1 MRVSK
6 LREENLRERLAGYL
20 RNEVFSGRLRPGQ
33 RIVESRIAKK
43 MNVGQPTIRE
53 ALQVL
58 EHEGLIT
65 RISRKGCRVT
75 DLSVQDIIGIY
86 AVRIE
91 LESLAAG
98 NIPLAEVPRVVRQ
111 LERKLL
117 KMSAAQESNDIN
129 AFRIADLE
137 FHKVIWRAGGNKYLV
152 RALEAVTIPLFAIFY
167 RSTTTLQESDTDAH
181 REFLNIIRSGWSRQ
195 EKIDVFRRTMSAH
208 QAEAVREFEGDAKLS
223 GSKPV
228 ELDTSQSRNGNPAQ
242 ERENAVA
249 EEGSATIAP

>member
-1 MRVSK
+1 MTASK
-6 LREENLRERLAGYL
+6 LREENLRERLSGYL

-33 RIVESRIAKK
+33 RIIESQIAKK
-43 MNVGQPTIRE
+43 MNVAQPTIRE

-98 NIPLAEVPRVVRQ
+98 NIPLAEIPRVVSQ

-117 KMSAAQESNDIN
+117 RMSAAQESNDIN
-129 AFRIADLE
+129 AFRIADLD
-137 FHKVIWRAGGNKYLV
+137 FHRVIWRAGGNTHLV

-167 RSTTTLQESDTDAH
+167 RSTMTLQESDTDAH
-181 REFLNIIRSGWSRQ
+181 REFLEIIRSGWSRQ
-195 EKIDVFRRTMSAH
+195 EKIDVFRRKMSAH
-208 QAEAVREFEGDAKLS
+208 QAEAVKGFEGNGKLS
-223 GSKPV
+223 ESKPV
-228 ELDTSQSRNGNPAQ
+228 DTSQSRSGNPAQ
-242 ERENAVA
+242 ERENSIV
-249 EEGSATIAP
+249 EEGSASVAP